1 MNKTNYD
8 AGEKKSLKTTV
19 FIYTHVV
26 NFKNFILFF
35 FYRSQD
41 TDFLILQK
49 IRIQI
54 RLPICS

>member
-8 AGEKKSLKTTV
+8 AGKKKILKTTV

-35 FYRSQD
+35 
-41 TDFLILQK
+41 L
-49 IRIQI
+49 
-54 RLPICS
+54 